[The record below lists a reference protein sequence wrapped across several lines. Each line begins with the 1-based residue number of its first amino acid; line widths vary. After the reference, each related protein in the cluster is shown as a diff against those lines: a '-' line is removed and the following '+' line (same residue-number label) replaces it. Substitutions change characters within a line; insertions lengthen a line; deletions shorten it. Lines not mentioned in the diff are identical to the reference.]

1 MAVSPQT
8 LRKNF
13 SSEVDAFEKILDSIL
28 IERKLNLGNNISIP
42 APENMTYSHFQEI
55 KTRYE
60 RVGWSS
66 LSWHSDQ
73 RDGETITFVY
83 K

>member
-13 SSEVDAFEKILDSIL
+13 SDEVDAFEKILDSIL
-28 IERKLNLGNNISIP
+28 IERKLNLGNNISISVP
-42 APENMTYSHFQEI
+42 DNMTYSHFQEI

>member
-1 MAVSPQT
+1 MAISPQT

-13 SSEVDAFEKILDSIL
+13 HSEVDSFEKILDSTL
-28 IERKLNLGNNISIP
+28 IERKLNLGNNISISV
-42 APENMTYSHFQEI
+42 PENMTYSHFQEI
-55 KTRYE
+55 KIRYE
-60 RVGWSS
+60 RAGWSS

-73 RDGETITFVY
+73 RDGETITFIA